1 MSESTRL
8 ELERRAL
15 FEGISPWKRLPFVEL
30 WAFWISAP
38 AQAPAAMT
46 EAVMAALDLDDP
58 DEAAGELGPEEA
70 ARIARRHADSWRA
83 WKGRFPADDYTAA
96 LGEWLIAHFFQI
108 ADRRPIR
115 KYALGRQHYLPIGKY
130 APGRQ
135 HYLPPHS
142 VLGHVAR
149 AWLPA
154 SLRPE
159 DVGILKRHIELDEAI
174 VEQCIA
180 KAERSLFHY
189 VALGDVVDVLNAA
202 KQPLSGA
209 LQNWNSEK
217 KSRAPSKR
225 GRPRLPETYVRNGL
239 ICAAVEDLV
248 AQGIRATRNDTSSA
262 RSACDAAAEAFCLS
276 YRSVLRIWQERRS
289 RA

>member
-1 MSESTRL
+1 
-8 ELERRAL
+8 
-15 FEGISPWKRLPFVEL
+15 
-30 WAFWISAP
+30 
-38 AQAPAAMT
+38 
-46 EAVMAALDLDDP
+46 MAALDLDDP

-83 WKGRFPADDYTAA
+83 WKGRFQADDYTAA
-96 LGEWLIAHFFQI
+96 FGEWLVAHFFQI

-115 KYALGRQHYLPIGKY
+115 KYALGTLHYLS
-130 APGRQ
+130 
-135 HYLPPHS
+135 LHS
-142 VLGHVAR
+142 VPRHVAKS
-149 AWLPA
+149 WLPA

-159 DVGILKRHIELDEAI
+159 DVGIVKQHIELDEAI

-180 KAERSLFHY
+180 KAARSLFHY
-189 VALGDVVDVLNAA
+189 VALGDVVDVLKDA

-225 GRPRLPETYVRNGL
+225 GRPRLPETHVRNGL

-248 AQGIRATRNDTSSA
+248 AQGIRATRNDASSA

-276 YRSVLRIWQERRS
+276 YDTVRMIWRKRRF